1 MRIFTTALAI
11 VFLSSCSPL
20 NRFTYDKYLQE
31 HTLKIELKLNAYI
44 PQKSLFSS
52 HTFYST
58 LGFEHFG
65 RVSDNGQKA
74 VCLTITHEYDQT
86 TDPPEPILFIDIDD
100 DFTKLNPTSQTSRQ
114 FVSAQTSHR
123 DGAAIK
129 DESILN
135 IDDDEAEDELVRT
148 STTTLNTMERTKQV
162 YEIPVELFE
171 QITKA
176 RELTFRQYIG
186 NQAIDII
193 PTYGEKRTIASFYR
207 SIIQK

>member
-1 MRIFTTALAI
+1 
-11 VFLSSCSPL
+11 
-20 NRFTYDKYLQE
+20 
-31 HTLKIELKLNAYI
+31 
-44 PQKSLFSS
+44 
-52 HTFYST
+52 

-65 RVSDNGQKA
+65 RVSDDGSKT
-74 VCLTITHEYDQT
+74 VYLTITHEYDQT

-176 RELTFRQYIG
+176 RKLTFRQYIG